1 MTKSLCWKTPLA
13 TACPQAL
20 FTVIES
26 SPSAEV
32 WSSGRFEKQHHVVES
47 TLTLEPDR
55 RSLCSPMYSQS
66 SFVHVEN
73 RDNNS
78 NLKIYWNYL
87 KGRITSSLQNEMFS
101 IKEKSLLFFFFN
113 HFPLHKWR
121 QVHFC
126 SLCNGS
132 GLVSETI
139 GADRWVRHL
148 KFLEVVWRRTRTTIF
163 KESSTILLLLMIQTI
178 IDCWLNVKP
187 LHLVMVTLLKP
198 DFSVFISQKHN
209 EKEGCL
215 PCSQGHIEKSA

>member
-101 IKEKSLLFFFFN
+101 IKEKSLLFFFLIIF
-113 HFPLHKWR
+113 H
-121 QVHFC
+121 C
-126 SLCNGS
+126 T
-132 GLVSETI
+132 SEGKCTS
-139 GADRWVRHL
+139 VL
-148 KFLEVVWRRTRTTIF
+148 
-163 KESSTILLLLMIQTI
+163 S
-178 IDCWLNVKP
+178 
-187 LHLVMVTLLKP
+187 VMVLGLFLRQLEQTDEL
-198 DFSVFISQKHN
+198 
-209 EKEGCL
+209 GT
-215 PCSQGHIEKSA
+215 

>member
-1 MTKSLCWKTPLA
+1 MKCITFSIQISNGFSYTSQLSPCQQSDFESPLSFYQDHVTKSLCWKTPLA

-113 HFPLHKWR
+113 HFPLHK
-121 QVHFC
+121 
-126 SLCNGS
+126 
-132 GLVSETI
+132 
-139 GADRWVRHL
+139 
-148 KFLEVVWRRTRTTIF
+148 
-163 KESSTILLLLMIQTI
+163 
-178 IDCWLNVKP
+178 
-187 LHLVMVTLLKP
+187 
-198 DFSVFISQKHN
+198 
-209 EKEGCL
+209 
-215 PCSQGHIEKSA
+215 